1 MKPTLTDADR
11 RLERVYRR
19 LGTRTPAC
27 TCCSESYPHALE
39 RHHIAGRAFHD
50 DDAIVCRNCHRK
62 LSDPQIDRENLD
74 CMDPWLEQI
83 GRYLCGLGEL
93 LALVSTTLI
102 AFGKELLGLADG
114 AVSANEGES

>member
-1 MKPTLTDADR
+1 ERGRCLPRNLSNPVNQKGEMTMKPILTDADR

-50 DDAIVCRNCHRK
+50 DEAIVCRNCHRK

-74 CMDPWLEQI
+74 CMDPWL
-83 GRYLCGLGEL
+83 
-93 LALVSTTLI
+93 
-102 AFGKELLGLADG
+102 
-114 AVSANEGES
+114 